1 MAHTLILLRHGQSQ
15 WNQENRFTGWA
26 DVDLTENGRDEVRQ
40 AARLLAGEGL
50 AFDIAFTS
58 LLKRAI
64 RSLWIVM
71 DGMDRMWVPVRRS
84 WQLNERHYGALQGL
98 NKAATVASHGA
109 EQVQAWRRGF
119 RVRPPTVDRSDERHP
134 ANDARY
140 RDIPAARRTIGESLE
155 DTLHRVEHHWQK
167 HVAPELRAG
176 RAVLIVA
183 HGNSLRALI
192 GMLDGLSG
200 EDSLKLTIPTGA
212 PLVYELD
219 NGLRALGRRSLG
231 NFEAW
236 ERPDRIA
243 ADPARR

>member
-1 MAHTLILLRHGQSQ
+1 MAHMLILLRHGQSQ

-26 DVDLTENGRDEVRQ
+26 DVDLTEKGRGEARQ
-40 AARLLAGEGL
+40 AARLLADEGL

-134 ANDARY
+134 ASDVRY
-140 RDIPAARRTIGESLE
+140 RDIPAALRTTGESLE
-155 DTLHRVEHHWQK
+155 DTLHRVERHWHEQI
-167 HVAPELRAG
+167 APELRSG
-176 RAVLIVA
+176 RTGLVVA

-200 EDSLKLTIPTGA
+200 EDALELTVPTGA

-219 NGLRALGRRSLG
+219 GGLGALGSRRLG
-231 NFEAW
+231 NLEAW
-236 ERPDRIA
+236 ERSDRIA
-243 ADPARR
+243 AGP